1 MTGIF
6 VISVYAFWKVLRLG
20 NAASDFL
27 RVNFCSRDFFVVL
40 FKAPGIFMGFEF
52 CSHAII
58 PFT

>member
-20 NAASDFL
+20 NAAGI
-27 RVNFCSRDFFVVL
+27 FFVVL
-40 FKAPGIFMGFEF
+40 FKALEIFMGFEF